1 MVERTA
7 MENTGSVGG
16 YMKLYDAFIKKFAA
30 IFLVVFLWMLASIL
44 LNRHETAYRNELRQ
58 YFEQSVKCF
67 RGHLTAYDTKLAKEL
82 GPGYT

>member
-1 MVERTA
+1 MAQNIENKISHSNMGHTLEFDEMIDIQRCKYLFC
-7 MENTGSVGG
+7 ME
-16 YMKLYDAFIKKFAA
+16 D
-30 IFLVVFLWMLASIL
+30 
-44 LNRHETAYRNELRQ
+44 NELRQ